1 MIKEKNAVIHIDELP
16 KIEIAKIEALQI
28 FQNIIS
34 NALKYAKS
42 NVPAEIYIKSELLP
56 ATGNLYGTNEDCC
69 KITITDNGIGFDESY
84 MNKIFN
90 MFQRLHGKGE
100 YEGTGIGLA
109 IVKKIIEK
117 YNGTITAKSRENEGA
132 TFIITL
138 PLHQNVLSM
147 ASSK

>member
-1 MIKEKNAVIHIDELP
+1 V
-16 KIEIAKIEALQI
+16 QI

-34 NALKYAKS
+34 NALKYARAGVPS
-42 NVPAEIYIKSELLP
+42 RINITSQLVPAPGSENN
-56 ATGNLYGTNEDCC
+56 AEKNYC

-84 MNKIFN
+84 INKIFN

-117 YNGTITAKSRENEGA
+117 HNGTITAKSRENEGA
-132 TFIITL
+132 AFIITL
-138 PLHQNVLSM
+138 PLHKNN
-147 ASSK
+147 K